1 MTDEEVLLACYR
13 KIAECSLSKKHT
25 ASEKG
30 DRNMISG
37 IATQASLLL
46 MRLSDPSI
54 MRTSLE
60 IQWKEL
66 PMNERLAERFLSVTV
81 SYIPREKNRRADK
94 LGRTRAILDIPI
106 STYNEPVGYKKRI
119 DELERKVKQLEAT
132 QIRDMGIAEVIV
144 AKTVIFPDETKET
157 AAIQV

>member
-1 MTDEEVLLACYR
+1 
-13 KIAECSLSKKHT
+13 
-25 ASEKG
+25 
-30 DRNMISG
+30 
-37 IATQASLLL
+37 

-106 STYNEPVGYKKRI
+106 STYNELGGYKKRI

-132 QIRDMGIAEVIV
+132 QIRDMEIPEVIV
-144 AKTVIFPDETKET
+144 AKTVIFSDETKET